1 MHSGGFGRR
10 GFGRIEVRGAV
21 PFLRGRAELRRRS
34 MAVEETGTRHESLGL
49 DEEDVLKIY
58 HHMLLAR
65 RVDERSWILNR
76 QGKAAFVISC
86 QGQEGC
92 QVGVAYNLRPGYDY
106 VYPYYR
112 DHAIVMTLGMSA
124 RDELLSLL
132 GRKED
137 PNSGGRQ
144 MPGHF
149 SSRELNIVTASA
161 PIGVQYPQ
169 AVGSALAF
177 KMRGEDGVVLACGGE
192 ASTSQGD
199 WHEAMNMAGIHD
211 LPVVFLIQNNVYA
224 ISVPAKFQVAGSI
237 AKRAEGYGF
246 SGYEVDGN
254 DVLAVYEVAKEAFER
269 ARAGEGPTLI
279 EAKTY
284 RMTAHS
290 SDDDDRRYRERE
302 EIEEWRQKD
311 PIVRFEKYLMENGI
325 LDESERDEISERI
338 KAEVAEA
345 SKYAEDAP
353 FADPEDVL
361 AGVYA
366 EA

>member
-1 MHSGGFGRR
+1 MAIG
-10 GFGRIEVRGAV
+10 ET
-21 PFLRGRAELRRRS
+21 RAEHEVLGLGEEDLRR
-34 MAVEETGTRHESLGL
+34 
-49 DEEDVLKIY
+49 IY
-58 HHMLLAR
+58 RFMLLAR
-65 RVDERSWILNR
+65 RTDERSWILNR

-86 QGQEGC
+86 QGQEAA
-92 QVGVAYNLRPGYDY
+92 QVGAAYNLRPGHDY

-112 DHAIVMTLGMSA
+112 DHGIVLTLGMTA
-124 RDELLSLL
+124 RDEFLALL

-169 AVGSALAF
+169 AAGTALAF
-177 KMRGEDGVVLACGGE
+177 KMRGEDGVVLTSGGE
-192 ASTSQGD
+192 GSTSNGD

-211 LPVVFLIQNNVYA
+211 LPVIFLIQNNVYA
-224 ISVPAKFQVAGSI
+224 ISVPETFQVAGSI
-237 AKRAEGYGF
+237 TARAEGYGF
-246 SGYEVDGN
+246 PGVAVDGN
-254 DVLAVYEVAKEAFER
+254 DVLAVYEAARDAVTR
-269 ARAGEGPTLI
+269 ARRGDGPTLI

-302 EIEEWRQKD
+302 EIEAWRLKD
-311 PIVRFEKYLMENGI
+311 PIIRFERYLLGNGI
-325 LDESERDEISERI
+325 IDESQRDEFDEEVR
-338 KAEVAEA
+338 AEVREA
-345 SKYAEDAP
+345 SDYAEGAP
-353 FADPEDVL
+353 VADPEEGF

-366 EA
+366 GV

>member
-1 MHSGGFGRR
+1 
-10 GFGRIEVRGAV
+10 
-21 PFLRGRAELRRRS
+21 
-34 MAVEETGTRHESLGL
+34 MAVEETRARHEVLGL
-49 DEEDVLKIY
+49 DEDDLLKIY

-92 QVGVAYNLRPGYDY
+92 QVGAAYNLRPGYDY
-106 VYPYYR
+106 LYPYYR
-112 DHAIVMTLGMSA
+112 DSGMTLLLGQTP
-124 RDELLSLL
+124 RDQFLSLL
-132 GRKED
+132 GKRED

-149 SSRELNIVTASA
+149 SACELNIVTASA

-169 AVGSALAF
+169 ATGSALAF
-177 KMRGEDGVVLACGGE
+177 KMRGEDGVVLTSGGE

-199 WHEAMNMAGIHD
+199 WHEAMNFAGIHD
-211 LPVVFLIQNNVYA
+211 LPVIFFIQNNVYA
-224 ISVPAKFQVAGSI
+224 ISVPEPLQVAGSI
-237 AKRAEGYGF
+237 ARRAEGYGF
-246 SGYEVDGN
+246 PGHQVDGN
-254 DVLAVYEVAKEAFER
+254 DVLAVYKVAKEAVER
-269 ARAGEGPTLI
+269 ARRGDGPTLI

-311 PIVRFEKYLMENGI
+311 PIVRFEKYLMDNGV
-325 LDESERDEISERI
+325 LDEPEREEISERI

-345 SKYAEDAP
+345 SQYAEDAP

-361 AGVYA
+361 SGVYA
-366 EA
+366 ES

>member
-1 MHSGGFGRR
+1 
-10 GFGRIEVRGAV
+10 
-21 PFLRGRAELRRRS
+21 
-34 MAVEETGTRHESLGL
+34 MAVEETRARHEVLGL
-49 DEEDVLKIY
+49 DEDDLLKIY

-92 QVGVAYNLRPGYDY
+92 QVGAAYNLRPGYDY
-106 VYPYYR
+106 LYPYYR
-112 DHAIVMTLGMSA
+112 DSGMTLLLGQTP
-124 RDELLSLL
+124 RDQFLSLL
-132 GRKED
+132 GKRED

-149 SSRELNIVTASA
+149 SARELNIVTASA

-169 AVGSALAF
+169 ATGSALAF
-177 KMRGEDGVVLACGGE
+177 KMRGEDGVVLASGGE

-199 WHEAMNMAGIHD
+199 WHEAMNFAGIHD
-211 LPVVFLIQNNVYA
+211 LPVIFLIQNNVYA
-224 ISVPAKFQVAGSI
+224 ISVPEPLQVAGSI
-237 AKRAEGYGF
+237 ARRAEGYGF
-246 SGYEVDGN
+246 PGHQVDGN
-254 DVLAVYEVAKEAFER
+254 DVLAVYEVAKEAVER
-269 ARAGEGPTLI
+269 ARRGDGPTLI

-311 PIVRFEKYLMENGI
+311 PIVRFERYLMENGL
-325 LDESERDEISERI
+325 LDEERKEEISASI

-345 SKYAEDAP
+345 SDYAEEAP
-353 FADPEDVL
+353 YADPEESL
-361 AGVYA
+361 ERVYA
-366 EA
+366 EG